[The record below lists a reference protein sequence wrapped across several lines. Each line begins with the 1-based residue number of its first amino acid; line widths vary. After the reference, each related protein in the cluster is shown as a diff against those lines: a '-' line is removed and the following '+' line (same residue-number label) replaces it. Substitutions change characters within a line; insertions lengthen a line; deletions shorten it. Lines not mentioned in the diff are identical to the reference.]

1 MRLHHRLCRISGS
14 WPKVEEPHSIPCLTL
29 QKLIHSSPALQWRKP
44 RKPRVTFPLLLLI
57 TNREDLDHVSL
68 QNLLHKCHARFYIQR
83 TFHFKLSSIDFNVL
97 LQKSFQSININVPIN
112 RNHTPMQ
119 IQLVFSQFMFNDI
132 AVIKA

>member
-14 WPKVEEPHSIPCLTL
+14 WPKAEKPHSISCLTL
-29 QKLIHSSPALQWRKP
+29 QRLTHSTPALQWRKP
-44 RKPRVTFPLLLLI
+44 VKPRVTFPLLLLI

-68 QNLLHKCHARFYIQR
+68 QNLFHQCHARFCIQR
-83 TFHFKLSSIDFNVL
+83 TFHFKLSGIELNIL
-97 LQKSFQSININVPIN
+97 LQKSLQSININVSIN